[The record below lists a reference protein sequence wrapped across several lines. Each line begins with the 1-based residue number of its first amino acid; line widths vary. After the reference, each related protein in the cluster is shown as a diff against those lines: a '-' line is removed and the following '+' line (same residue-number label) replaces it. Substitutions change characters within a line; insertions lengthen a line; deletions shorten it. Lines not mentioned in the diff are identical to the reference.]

1 MRVLGLDT
9 STSRVTV
16 ALIDDDVVINELS
29 GGELNGPQFHGE
41 LLASLIK
48 ECLGT
53 HHPELIAVGRG
64 PGPYTGLRVGLT
76 TAAVLASAWGLEVI
90 GVPTL
95 AALAAGHRRRGGG
108 DCVAV
113 LDVKR
118 REIAWQSFSADGD
131 ETSGA
136 TLTHIDHIAELPALP
151 IVGPAFETQ
160 RLVTPHVADPSPVSA
175 VDIAQLALQYKG
187 TGIDIGAHPIYLREP
202 DAAEPKA
209 NKSVLNG

>member
-1 MRVLGLDT
+1 MKVLGLDT

-48 ECLGT
+48 DCLGT

-64 PGPYTGLRVGLT
+64 PGPYTGLRVGIV
-76 TAAVLASAWGLEVI
+76 TATVLASTWGLEVI

-95 AALAAGHRRRGGG
+95 AAIAAGHRRRGGG

-118 REIAWQSFSADGD
+118 REIAYQSFSADGD
-131 ETSGA
+131 ELSGA
-136 TLTHIDHIAELPALP
+136 SLIHIDHIDQLPDLP

-160 RLVTPHVADPSPVSA
+160 RLVAPSVADNSPVSA
-175 VDIAQLALQYKG
+175 VDIAQLALEYKG
-187 TGIDIGAHPIYLREP
+187 SGLDIGAHPIYLREP

>member
-1 MRVLGLDT
+1 MKVLALDT
-9 STSRVTV
+9 STSRVSV
-16 ALIDDDVVINELS
+16 ALIDGDAVLNEVS

-48 ECLGT
+48 QCLGV

-76 TAAVLASAWGLEVI
+76 TAAVLGSAWGLEVI

-136 TLTHIDHIAELPALP
+136 TLTHIDHLQDLPELPL
-151 IVGPAFETQ
+151 VGPAFETQ
-160 RLVTPHVADPSPVSA
+160 RLVSPHVADNSPVSA

-202 DAAEPKA
+202 DAAEPKP
-209 NKSVLNG
+209 NKSVLHG

>member
-1 MRVLGLDT
+1 MKVLSLDT

-16 ALIDDDVVINELS
+16 ALIDDDQVISELS

-48 ECLGT
+48 QCLGT

-64 PGPYTGLRVGLT
+64 PGPYTGLRVGIV
-76 TAAVLASAWGLEVI
+76 TASVLGAMWGLEVV

-95 AALAAGHRRRGGG
+95 AAIAAGHRRRGGG
-108 DCVAV
+108 DCTAV

-118 REIAWQSFSADGD
+118 REIAWQTFSSDGD
-131 ETSGA
+131 ELSGA
-136 TLTHIDHIAELPALP
+136 NLTHIDYIDQLPDLP
-151 IVGPAFETQ
+151 LVGPAFETQ
-160 RLVTPHVADPSPVSA
+160 RLVSPHVTDNSPVSA
-175 VDIAQLALQYKG
+175 VDIAQLALTYRG
-187 TGIDIGAHPIYLREP
+187 SGIDIGAHPIYLREP
-202 DAAEPKA
+202 DAAEPKP